1 MDLSAYQRY
10 LQEYVLEAMQ
20 NSDGTTAKISEYL
33 WNKNVGGLLTRQKA
47 EKQKALIEARRAF
60 DEYRHWPVDIILSHL
75 GISRDA

>member
-10 LQEYVLEAMQ
+10 LKEYVLEAVQ

-33 WNKNVGGLLTRQKA
+33 WSKSVGGLLTRQKP
-47 EKQKALIEARRAF
+47 EKQKALTEARRAF